1 MAPIRQIEKKLAGPT
16 QNAELLRR
24 YIGAVM
30 SGQRSEDEQS
40 RLIYWGHKVSTQRRI
55 AKERFSFSHL
65 GEDAQWDL
73 WLAVWNDAKIYD
85 VKSVALLW
93 LGAPERRALRL
104 RRWRDVMAMASTI
117 DNWAH
122 SDGLSSILAEIL
134 EDRPLFFGRLKK
146 WNVSKNPWLRR
157 QSLVAIYYYVRSRK
171 KPIPVAQAL
180 PLVKRLL
187 RDPHFYV
194 QRGVGWTLREVD
206 RVDTRKQ
213 RAFVRKH
220 VHHISA
226 TAWFATSELYPI
238 RLRKQLVALR
248 RAQR

>member
-1 MAPIRQIEKKLAGPT
+1 MRQIEKQLAGPT
-16 QNAELLRR
+16 KDAESLRR
-24 YIGAVM
+24 YVGAVM
-30 SGQRSEDEQS
+30 PGQRSVDEQS
-40 RLIYWGHKVSTQRRI
+40 RLIYWGHRVPTQRRI
-55 AKERFSFSHL
+55 AKARFSFSHL
-65 GEDAQWDL
+65 SEDVQWGL
-73 WLAVWNDAKIYD
+73 WRAIWNESKIYD

-93 LGAPERRALRL
+93 LSAPERRALRL
-104 RRWRDVMAMASTI
+104 RRWREVLAMAAAV

-134 EDRPLFFGRLKK
+134 EARPTLFGRLKK

-157 QSLVAIYYYVRSRK
+157 QSLVAIYYYARSRK
-171 KPIPVAQAL
+171 KLIPVAHVL

-187 RDPHFYV
+187 DDPHFYV

-206 RVDTRKQ
+206 RVDARKQ

-220 VHHISA
+220 VHNISA
-226 TAWFATSELYPI
+226 TAWFATSELYPVS
-238 RLRKQLVALR
+238 LRKQLVELR